1 MSLAIPAGR
10 RKQGAA
16 GLLSVLL
23 DPPWRLHAWT
33 GAIAALALAGLLW
46 RGTLAPAS
54 SLTLL
59 LAGSAVLG
67 LPLLG
72 FAVHRAAA
80 LAGSGG
86 EGRVF
91 FVGLAAL
98 SLVGP
103 GLSVL
108 GIRLGVGTLAAGLL
122 ALALAA
128 LIAARALRGQLR
140 RAPRR
145 PALAARLLPWL
156 GVALAAD
163 LLLAAAGFLRW
174 SGAWIGLAAEIMQW
188 LVPLLALA
196 TALLAWQSRPI
207 IERSKAA

>member
-128 LIAARALRGQLR
+128 LIAARALR

-145 PALAARLLPWL
+145 PALAARVLPWL

-188 LVPLLALA
+188 LVPVLALA